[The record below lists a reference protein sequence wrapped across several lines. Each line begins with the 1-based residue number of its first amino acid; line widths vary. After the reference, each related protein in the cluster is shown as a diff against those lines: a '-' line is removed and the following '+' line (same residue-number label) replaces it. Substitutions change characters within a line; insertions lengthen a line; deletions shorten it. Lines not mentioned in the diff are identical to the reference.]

1 MRWAFGLA
9 ASIERIAVAPGVK
22 WLSSPRQNRVSA
34 RIGLSLVFAGLLL
47 SEPTIS
53 LPHAI
58 VLAGAALVALAL
70 LGREAVPQRNDAML
84 EPSPDGIAQRVE
96 ALQDAVWELKESEA
110 RYRDLLD
117 TQEQIIVRY
126 DAEGRVTFVN
136 RAFCR
141 LFGIVPEDAIGRPWQ
156 PQVVAE
162 EASLA
167 GSGGSS
173 RCTQVR
179 LVETDEGQRWLA
191 FEEHRVPGHTRVR
204 DDGRAPRSVEL
215 QLVATDITEA
225 RAAAAEL
232 AGARDQAQSADRAKS
247 RFLAAMS
254 HEIRTPMNG
263 IIGMA
268 SLLDDTELSAEQ
280 RTYLGAID
288 QSGRTLLVL
297 IDEILDFSKI
307 EAGKLLLGAELFE
320 LDACVQGA
328 VELLAP
334 AAHEKGLEIAW
345 TLPPQLPA
353 GFVGDAARVRQ
364 IMLNLIGNAVKYTD
378 RGGVL
383 VTLELASV
391 EAGLARVVIRVKDT
405 GIGLSAEVKERLFS
419 EFNQGDADTAL
430 RRGGTGLGLAIS
442 RRLARA
448 MGGDIAV
455 ESEPGRG
462 ACFVAELCLQVAI
475 GSRPVLT
482 LPAGGMPRGTVL
494 LAFDNHIER
503 RALSTNLRAIG
514 FHVIEADDAISEA
527 ELRQAAGPA
536 GVVTYVVCDARS
548 DPAEAAQ
555 ALACAVAVG
564 GGAQVKG
571 LLLIDSETRP
581 SLEHFREVGFTS
593 YLVRPVRPRALA
605 ARFDLQRC
613 GEDGSAGERG
623 DMQGHLAAREDAVF
637 LGCHV
642 LLAED
647 NAVNALLARRMLEKA
662 GCTVVHAVDGEQAV
676 LESSRAL
683 APGARGFD
691 LVLMDVHMPRLDGL
705 AAAAEIRAVAARL
718 GRTADVPPIVALT
731 ANAFVEDR
739 ERCLAAGLDDYL
751 AKPFHRSELSALLV
765 RWRRPRKGEAAA

>member
-9 ASIERIAVAPGVK
+9 ASKERIAAALEAK
-22 WLSSPRQNRVSA
+22 WLGSSKQSRFFA

-47 SEPTIS
+47 SEPSIS

-70 LGREAVPQRNDAML
+70 LGGEAAPQRNDATV
-84 EPSPDGIAQRVE
+84 EPSHEGIAQRVE

-126 DAEGRVTFVN
+126 DAEGRATFVN

-173 RCTQVR
+173 RRTQVR
-179 LVETDEGQRWLA
+179 LVETGEGQRWLA
-191 FEEHRVPGHTRVR
+191 FEEHWVPGHARVR
-204 DDGRAPRSVEL
+204 DDGRTPRSVEL

-268 SLLDDTELSAEQ
+268 SLLDDTELSGEQ
-280 RTYLGAID
+280 RTYLEAID
-288 QSGRTLLVL
+288 QSARTLLVL

-307 EAGKLLLGAELFE
+307 EAGKLLLGSEMFE

-353 GFVGDAARVRQ
+353 GFVGDPARVRQ

-383 VTLELASV
+383 ISLELASL
-391 EAGLARVVIRVKDT
+391 EAGGARVVVRVKDT

-448 MGGDIAV
+448 MGGDITV
-455 ESEPGRG
+455 ESERGRG
-462 ACFVAELCLQVAI
+462 ACFVVELCLQVAS
-475 GSRPVLT
+475 GAGPVLAIPVGST
-482 LPAGGMPRGTVL
+482 PRGSVL

-503 RALSTNLRAIG
+503 RALSMNLRAIG

-527 ELRQAAGPA
+527 ELRQAAGPS
-536 GVVTYVVCDARS
+536 GEVQYVVCDARS

-555 ALACAVAVG
+555 ALASAVAVG
-564 GGAQVKG
+564 QGAAVKG

-581 SLEHFREVGFTS
+581 SLEQFREVGFMS

-605 ARFDLQRC
+605 ARFDLLT
-613 GEDGSAGERG
+613 GTETGSTG
-623 DMQGHLAAREDAVF
+623 DMPGGHLASSGNDEIF
-637 LGCHV
+637 QGCHV

-676 LESSRAL
+676 LEAGRSL
-683 APGARGFD
+683 AAGGRGFD

-705 AAAAEIRAVAARL
+705 AAAAEIRAAAARI

-751 AKPFHRSELSALLV
+751 AKPFHKSELGALLV
-765 RWRRPRKGEAAA
+765 RWRRPRQGEEAA